1 MSSVCEYKYLNSNL
15 RIVWHNPEIL
25 SGSLSMIIYT
35 HVFNKTRSNLITYFI
50 LAKSNQNSAN
60 REGHTSYTTAFTVPS
75 NRSRG

>member
-1 MSSVCEYKYLNSNL
+1 MSLLCEYKYLTSNL
-15 RIVWHNPEIL
+15 TIVWHNPGIL
-25 SGSLSMIIYT
+25 NGSLSMIIYT

-50 LAKSNQNSAN
+50 LAKSNQNSTN